1 MNSIAKIKWEGFGTS
16 MPGVHLQA
24 TKLQM
29 KIDQ

>member
-1 MNSIAKIKWEGFGTS
+1 MNSIAKIKWEGFG